1 MSRRTKAYR
10 LLFGLLCALATTA
23 AQAVTVIPGP
33 STCTGGGCAYITN
46 YGSNS
51 VSVIDTSSDAV
62 VATIPVGTGPY
73 GVAVS
78 SDGSRVY
85 VTNYV
90 GNSVSVIDSGSN
102 TVIATVPIATRPYG
116 LAVSPNGRW
125 VYVAAYYS
133 NNVSVID
140 TATNAVVAVVPV
152 GQRPHGIAVNRDNT
166 RVYVANYA
174 TNNVSVID
182 VASNTVLATI
192 ALPAG
197 SNPMGLTIRPDGS
210 RLYVTGYGNNTL
222 YEIDAASNTV
232 VANVPTG
239 NHPWGVAVSPDQRTI
254 YVANYNGSA
263 SVATSVSVID
273 AATYAVTSV
282 PLPLGAA
289 PIGVTVNPNGWPVYV
304 ASYSDGKVYAID
316 TYTNTVID
324 TIGVGLRPYAF
335 GAFMTPPPVSAW
347 DFTPPIISNM
357 LPLYGSAF
365 PAPVVPKISA
375 QYSNPAT
382 GIDLG
387 SVALMVDGVDVTAQS
402 LISATGISYTPS
414 TLGLG
419 SHYAILKVADKYGLY
434 SSFDTRFYITSGP
447 RIFGLMPPDGTIF
460 APGPPPSIQAQFV
473 DNGPVDL
480 TSIHLLV
487 DGQDVTAQ
495 SLIDT
500 ASPSAIGFING
511 LVAYTPPSLAAG
523 PHTAKFTLSDTVG
536 FSATASWSFTTSTG
550 IRITPASPLNGQ
562 HVTDP
567 RTSVSAA
574 FADTVSTINL
584 GLSKFLMDGVDV
596 TAGSQMVANGINFV
610 PLADW
615 TVGPH
620 TANLTLFDTIG
631 SSTNAT
637 WTFTYDPAPGIYDE
651 TPRDVY
657 VAVPNPAISV
667 FLMDNGSG
675 VNLGATTI
683 TLDGTDMTAQAIVT
697 ASHISLA
704 TSGLAPG
711 THTVAVHTASS
722 TGQPADKQWTFTVI
736 ALPAPATMADGVRTP
751 RTFNPSIKAQ

>member
-1 MSRRTKAYR
+1 MSRRAKAYR
-10 LLFGLLCALATTA
+10 LLFGLICALAATA
-23 AQAVTVIPGP
+23 TQAIVAVPPP
-33 STCTGGGCAYITN
+33 SSCAGGGCAYITN
-46 YGSNS
+46 YGGNS
-51 VSVIDTSSDAV
+51 VSVIYAASNAV

-85 VTNYV
+85 VANYV
-90 GNSVSVIDSGSN
+90 GNSVSVIDGASN

-116 LAVSPNGRW
+116 LAVSPNGKW

-140 TATNAVVAVVPV
+140 TATNTVVASILV

-174 TNNVSVID
+174 TNDVSVID

-210 RLYVTGYGNNTL
+210 RLYVTGYSNNTL

-232 VANVPTG
+232 TATVPTG
-239 NHPWGVAVSPDQRTI
+239 NHPWGVAVSPDQSTI

-263 SVATSVSVID
+263 SVATSVSVIN
-273 AATYAVTSV
+273 ATTYAVISV

-289 PIGVTVNPNGWPVYV
+289 PIGVTVNPGGSPVYV
-304 ASYSDGKVYAID
+304 ASYSDSKVYAID
-316 TYTNTVID
+316 PHTNTISA

-335 GAFMTPPPVSAW
+335 GAFMVPPPVSAW
-347 DFTPPIISNM
+347 DFTPPIITNM
-357 LPLYGSAF
+357 LPVYGSAF
-365 PAPVVPKISA
+365 PATAIPQISA
-375 QYSNPAT
+375 QYSDPTT

-387 SVALMVDGVDVTAQS
+387 SVVLKVDGVDVTGQTM
-402 LISATGISYTPS
+402 ISASGVSYTPS
-414 TLGLG
+414 SLTLG
-419 SHYAILKVADKYGLY
+419 SHTALLSVADKYGLY
-434 SSFDTRFYITSGP
+434 STAATLFYITSGP
-447 RIFGLMPPDGTIF
+447 RIFGLAPSDGTVIP
-460 APGPPPSIQAQFV
+460 PGPLPAIQAQFA
-473 DNGPVDL
+473 DDAPVNL

-495 SLIDT
+495 SLINT
-500 ASPSAIGFING
+500 TSPSAMFIT
-511 LVAYTPPSLAAG
+511 YTPTTFASGAHSAM
-523 PHTAKFTLSDTVG
+523 FTLSDTAG
-536 FSATASWSFTTSTG
+536 LSAVSNWSFTTSTG
-550 IRITPASPLNGQ
+550 IQITPASPLNGQ

-574 FADTVSTINL
+574 FADTVSTINPA
-584 GLSKFLMDGVDV
+584 LSKFLMDGVDV
-596 TAGSQMVANGINFV
+596 TAGSQLIANGINFV

-620 TANLTLFDTIG
+620 TASLTLFDAQGT
-631 SSTNAT
+631 SANAT
-637 WTFTYDPAPGIYDE
+637 WIFTYDPPPSIYDE

-675 VNLGATTI
+675 VNLSATTI
-683 TLDGTDMTAQAIVT
+683 TLDGADMTAQAILT
-697 ASHISLA
+697 ATHISLA
-704 TSGLAPG
+704 ASALAPG
-711 THTVAVHTASS
+711 THTVAVHTASN

-751 RTFNPSIKAQ
+751 RTFNPSINAQ